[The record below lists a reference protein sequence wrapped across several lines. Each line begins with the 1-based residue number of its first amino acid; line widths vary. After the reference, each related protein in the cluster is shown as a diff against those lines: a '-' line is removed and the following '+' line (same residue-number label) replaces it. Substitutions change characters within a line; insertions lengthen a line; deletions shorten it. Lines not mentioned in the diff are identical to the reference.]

1 MEEKQLV
8 DKLEEIRNEKD
19 AEKRHALIDALTE
32 EELRETVKSFYD
44 FVNRH

>member
-8 DKLEEIRNEKD
+8 DKLEEIRNEND